1 MWQDSYKGGQRQA
14 VAEATSIEQQKIEAE
29 NSILA
34 KVSQVYYEYNDSI
47 KRIGLY
53 RETLIPK
60 AEEQLRSSE
69 AAYKGG
75 IADFITLL
83 DAQRTLMDYRLAYQ
97 RVLADNRQKLAELEM
112 LAGTDL
118 DKQQ

>member
-1 MWQDSYKGGQRQA
+1 M
-14 VAEATSIEQQKIEAE
+14 EAE
-29 NSILA
+29 NNILA
-34 KVSQVYYEYNDSI
+34 KLAQAYYEYNDSI

-60 AEEQLRSSE
+60 AEVQVRSSE
-69 AAYKGG
+69 AEYRGG
-75 IADFITLL
+75 NADFNALL
-83 DAQRTLMDYRLAYQ
+83 DAQRTLTDYSLSYQ
-97 RVLADNRQKLAELEM
+97 RALADNRQKLAELEM